1 MKKLMIAAAIV
12 CAATMVQASAFKWQ
26 TIATGTSGVI
36 WDGTTSK
43 NAYASYGAVTVY
55 LFDAATYDQ
64 ATAFKDLVDGKLNTA
79 KAIDN
84 TTLSTASKIAGK
96 QFNYG
101 ESGNYYDFYFAT
113 VFDSDPNTFYISSL
127 KEDQGAQPSS
137 TTTVTWNDVAGN
149 SKTTLDASAGFKGA
163 GVYSAVP
170 EPTSGLLLLL
180 GVAGLALK
188 RRRA

>member
-12 CAATMVQASAFKWQ
+12 CAAAIAQASTFKWQ

-36 WDGTTSK
+36 WDGTSTA
-43 NAYASYGAVTVY
+43 NAKTTYGQVAVY

-64 ATAFKDLVDGKLNTA
+64 ATAFADLVKGELNTA

-96 QFNYG
+96 NFSYG
-101 ESGNYYDFYFAT
+101 TEGNTYDFYFAT
-113 VFDSDPNTFYISSL
+113 VFDSDPNTFYISSI
-127 KEDQGAQPSS
+127 KADQMAQPSS

-163 GVYSAVP
+163 GVYAAVP

-180 GVAGLALK
+180 GIAGMALR

>member
-1 MKKLMIAAAIV
+1 MKKLMIAAAII

-26 TIATGTSGVI
+26 TKSTGTSGVI
-36 WDGTTSK
+36 WDGTSTA
-43 NAYASYGAVTVY
+43 NAKSTYGQVAIY

-64 ATAFKDLVDGKLNTA
+64 ATAFADLVKGELKTGKA
-79 KAIDN
+79 VDS
-84 TTLSTASKIAGK
+84 TTLSTASKIAAK
-96 QFNYG
+96 SLTYG
-101 ESGNYYDFYFAT
+101 ENEATYDFYFAT
-113 VFDSDPNTFYISSL
+113 VFDSDPNTFYISSMMENQKAL
-127 KEDQGAQPSS
+127 TSG
-137 TTTVTWNDVAGN
+137 TTTMIWDDVADN
-149 SKTTLDASAGFKGA
+149 SKTTLDSSAGFKGA